1 MLIDVIIY
9 LNDIIIDM
17 KIKLYHRWL
26 SMMND
31 DNIQCKLFILSYQT
45 RDKWWNK

>member
-1 MLIDVIIY
+1 MLLFIY

-17 KIKLYHRWL
+17 KIKLYHRCL

-31 DNIQCKLFILSYQT
+31 DKIQCKLFILSYQT
-45 RDKWWNK
+45 RVK